1 MSTDPL
7 IEQTRR
13 YYDDALRTHG
23 ATPRGVDWN
32 SVESQELRF
41 DKLALTLADRTDAS
55 VLDYGCGYAPGP
67 LPARPRTSWRLSEFR
82 PQRRRDCR
90 SARLHGYCG
99 FRVQR
104 SDRQRRGGQA
114 SAGLYYADALALFEH
129 CRIRFSRHVALLH
142 DYPLY
147 EFRFQ

>member
-55 VLDYGCGYAPGP
+55 VLDYGCGYAPWP
-67 LPARPRTSWRLSEFR
+67 PTCEAADIVAPIRVSTSAT
-82 PQRRRDCR
+82 P
-90 SARLHGYCG
+90 
-99 FRVQR
+99 
-104 SDRQRRGGQA
+104 
-114 SAGLYYADALALFEH
+114 
-129 CRIRFSRHVALLH
+129 
-142 DYPLY
+142 
-147 EFRFQ
+147 

>member
-55 VLDYGCGYAPGP
+55 VLDYGCGYAPWP
-67 LPARPRTSWRLSEFR
+67 PTRSRSSNAVESDSPVMSRSCTITPCTSL
-82 PQRRRDCR
+82 
-90 SARLHGYCG
+90 
-99 FRVQR
+99 
-104 SDRQRRGGQA
+104 
-114 SAGLYYADALALFEH
+114 
-129 CRIRFSRHVALLH
+129 
-142 DYPLY
+142 
-147 EFRFQ
+147 RFQ